1 MTNETTDR
9 LEAAT
14 ARRREVASRTERIKG
29 RLEEAQTN
37 LAAVEQQCRDR
48 KIDPDRIDEA
58 VEKLH
63 KRYEKAVSA
72 IENDLSRVE
81 DSIRP
86 YESR

>member
-1 MTNETTDR
+1 MMNETTDR
-9 LEAAT
+9 LEAAVE
-14 ARRREVASRTERIKG
+14 RRRQVASRTERIKG
-29 RLEEAQTN
+29 RLEEARAN
-37 LAAVEQQCRDR
+37 LASVEQQCRDR

-58 VEKLH
+58 VEKLR
-63 KRYEKAVSA
+63 KRYETAVDA